1 MAQQNVATLLPEGGD
16 PAAACRKCPAIRSDK
31 SRGQSG
37 GLAGFKRCRT
47 PLGVDRIKQWHRL
60 SGKADAEMAFR
71 MTGQI
76 DGQCLTITKEISPF
90 AKSIGSGL
98 DRQLVDIDD
107 PAGEI
112 LWQQLVKD
120 AVAQIGKP

>member
-1 MAQQNVATLLPEGGD
+1 MPGD
-16 PAAACRKCPAIRSDK
+16 PKRQEPRAVR
-31 SRGQSG
+31 

-60 SGKADAEMAFR
+60 CGKANAEMAFR

-76 DGQCLTITKEISPF
+76 DGQRLTIPKEISPF

-98 DRQLVDIDD
+98 DRQLVNIDD

>member
-1 MAQQNVATLLPEGGD
+1 MAQQNITALLPEGGN
-16 PAAACRKCPAIRSDK
+16 PAAACGKCPAIRSDK

-37 GLAGFKRCRT
+37 SLAGIKRCRT
-47 PLGVDRIKQWHRL
+47 PLGIDRIKQWHRL
-60 SGKADAEMAFR
+60 CGKANAEMAFR

-76 DGQCLTITKEISPF
+76 DGQGLTITKEISPF

-98 DRQLVDIDD
+98 DRELVDIDD

-112 LWQQLVKD
+112 LRQQLVKD